1 MDLYKLNK
9 KPVCHCV
16 LYSKY
21 VFYIDLDLFILGE
34 YTEYDTDHSNSEDE
48 NSKPSKK
55 QKTSEKTSDQ
65 VKYKCPECSK
75 VLKTISGFRGH
86 VKKTA

>member
-1 MDLYKLNK
+1 MSDFLSWDNN
-9 KPVCHCV
+9 
-16 LYSKY
+16 
-21 VFYIDLDLFILGE
+21 IDLDFLLGE
-34 YTEYDTDHSNSEDE
+34 YTKYDTDHSNSEDE

-55 QKTSEKTSDQ
+55 QKTSEKTIDQ

-86 VKKTA
+86 VKKNSIILTTK

>member
-1 MDLYKLNK
+1 MISYTYILLYE
-9 KPVCHCV
+9 
-16 LYSKY
+16 LYMHKSSNMSD
-21 VFYIDLDLFILGE
+21 FLSSDNDIDLDFLLGE

-65 VKYKCPECSK
+65 VK
-75 VLKTISGFRGH
+75 
-86 VKKTA
+86 